1 MKLTEYGGNRMSTQ
15 QHHHDQGK
23 VRVVIECSLN
33 ERARI
38 KMRAACK
45 HMTISE
51 YFLSI
56 AKEEM
61 TRTGKTPNKETLA
74 AMKELDE
81 GGGHS
86 FESIDDFWE
95 QMGINPNA

>member
-1 MKLTEYGGNRMSTQ
+1 MVAQ
-15 QHHHDQGK
+15 PHHQNDK
-23 VRVVIECSLN
+23 VRVVIECSIN
-33 ERARI
+33 ERAYI
-38 KMRAACK
+38 KMLAARK

-51 YFLSI
+51 YFLSM
-56 AKEEM
+56 AKKEIVNQS
-61 TRTGKTPNKETLA
+61 KVPNKETLA

-86 FESIDDFWE
+86 FESLDDFWE

>member
-1 MKLTEYGGNRMSTQ
+1 MSARS
-15 QHHHDQGK
+15 HHQYDK

-33 ERARI
+33 ERACI
-38 KMRAACK
+38 KMLAARK

-51 YFLSI
+51 YFLSM

-61 TRTGKTPNKETLA
+61 VNKPKIPNKETLA

-86 FESIDDFWE
+86 FESMEDFWE

>member
-1 MKLTEYGGNRMSTQ
+1 MATQ
-15 QHHHDQGK
+15 SNHHHDK
-23 VRVVIECSLN
+23 VRVVIECTLD
-33 ERARI
+33 ERAHI
-38 KMRAACK
+38 KMLAARK

-51 YFLSI
+51 YFLSM
-56 AKEEM
+56 AKKEM
-61 TRTGKTPNKETLA
+61 SSKHKIPNKETLA

-86 FESIDDFWE
+86 FESLDDFWE

>member
-1 MKLTEYGGNRMSTQ
+1 MPTEPHH
-15 QHHHDQGK
+15 QHNK
-23 VRVVIECSLN
+23 VRVVIECTLD

-38 KMRAACK
+38 KMLAARK

-51 YFLSI
+51 YFLSM
-56 AKEEM
+56 AKKEM
-61 TRTGKTPNKETLA
+61 TTKTKIPNKDTLA

-86 FESIDDFWE
+86 FESIEDFWE
-95 QMGINPNA
+95 QMGIDPNA

>member
-1 MKLTEYGGNRMSTQ
+1 MATQ
-15 QHHHDQGK
+15 QHHQSDK
-23 VRVVIECSLN
+23 VRVVIECTLD
-33 ERARI
+33 ERAYI
-38 KMRAACK
+38 KMLAARK

-51 YFLSI
+51 YFLSM

-61 TRTGKTPNKETLA
+61 PKKSKIPNKETLA

-86 FESIDDFWE
+86 FDSIEDFWE
-95 QMGINPNA
+95 QMGIDPNA

>member
-1 MKLTEYGGNRMSTQ
+1 MAT
-15 QHHHDQGK
+15 QHHHSDK
-23 VRVVIECSLN
+23 VRVVIECSLD
-33 ERARI
+33 ERAYI
-38 KMRAACK
+38 KMIAARN

-51 YFLSI
+51 YFLSK

-61 TRTGKTPNKETLA
+61 PTTKAKKPNKKTLA

-86 FESIDDFWE
+86 FKTIDDFWE

>member
-1 MKLTEYGGNRMSTQ
+1 MAAQ
-15 QHHHDQGK
+15 PQHHHHHK
-23 VRVVIECSLN
+23 VRVVIECSKD
-33 ERARI
+33 ERAHI
-38 KMRAACK
+38 KMLAARK

-51 YFLSI
+51 YFLSM
-56 AKEEM
+56 AKDEM
-61 TRTGKTPNKETLA
+61 TNKPIPNKGTLA

-86 FESIDDFWE
+86 FDSLEDFWE

>member
-1 MKLTEYGGNRMSTQ
+1 MKLTDGGNGMSTQ
-15 QHHHDQGK
+15 QHHHGHDK
-23 VRVVIECSLN
+23 VRVVIECSMD

-38 KMRAACK
+38 KMLAACK

-51 YFLSI
+51 YFLSM
-56 AKEEM
+56 AEKEM
-61 TRTGKTPNKETLA
+61 VRKFKVPNKETLA

-86 FESIDDFWE
+86 FGSIDDFWE